1 MPDTKVLQLWKR
13 AASIP
18 GGKRLFSMAVARK
31 APYFTSIKPQIEEM
45 RPNFARV
52 SMKKRRAVENHIGT
66 VHAIAACNLLELV
79 MGVCAEATVPA
90 HLRWIPKGMTVEYT
104 AKAETDL
111 YATAET
117 DPNDWK
123 PGELN
128 VKVAAYDANDRVV
141 VKGVIKL
148 WVSEK
153 PKG

>member
-1 MPDTKVLQLWKR
+1 
-13 AASIP
+13 
-18 GGKRLFSMAVARK
+18 
-31 APYFTSIKPQIEEM
+31 
-45 RPNFARV
+45 
-52 SMKKRRAVENHIGT
+52 
-66 VHAIAACNLLELV
+66 
-79 MGVCAEATVPA
+79 
-90 HLRWIPKGMTVEYT
+90 MTVEYT